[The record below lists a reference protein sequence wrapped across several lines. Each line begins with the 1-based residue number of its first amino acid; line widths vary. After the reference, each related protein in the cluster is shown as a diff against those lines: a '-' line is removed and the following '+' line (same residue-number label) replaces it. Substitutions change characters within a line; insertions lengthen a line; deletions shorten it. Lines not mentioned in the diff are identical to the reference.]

1 MPTNS
6 FNFIFKQLGII
17 PAFDFAPN
25 LSYFSNLSKLK
36 QFTIL
41 IILSLDLKVSFQFKR
56 NKFGSWQT
64 LYFFWNK
71 LLLQILIRRE
81 IKLCTENRPEI
92 DTFFGENKW
101 HFFDFFC
108 SFEPCFKLFFHVD

>member
-17 PAFDFAPN
+17 PAFDFVPN

-41 IILSLDLKVSFQFKR
+41 IILSLDLKVGFQFKR
-56 NKFGSWQT
+56 NKFGS
-64 LYFFWNK
+64 
-71 LLLQILIRRE
+71 
-81 IKLCTENRPEI
+81 
-92 DTFFGENKW
+92 
-101 HFFDFFC
+101 
-108 SFEPCFKLFFHVD
+108 